1 MARRKGCD
9 VRQRSFE
16 QAEAKPVARI
26 GKCEQQ
32 FNAAVTATLVS
43 TRHLRPGLV
52 VAPWSAEGSKCEA
65 LLLSVAVAV
74 DAAAF
79 FGAVLHA
86 WPRWSRSETKE
97 YLWNH

>member
-16 QAEAKPVARI
+16 QAEASQSHALAGASRNFTQRSQHP
-26 GKCEQQ
+26 
-32 FNAAVTATLVS
+32 LVS

-97 YLWNH
+97 DLWNH